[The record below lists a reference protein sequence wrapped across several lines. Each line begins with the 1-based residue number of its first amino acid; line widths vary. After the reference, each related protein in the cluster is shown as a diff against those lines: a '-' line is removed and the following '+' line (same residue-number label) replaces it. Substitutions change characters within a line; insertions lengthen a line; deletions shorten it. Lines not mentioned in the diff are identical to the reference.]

1 MVLTTFVFDVP
12 EGYKMRHSFYK
23 VQTLNPDYVETRGRK
38 PSDSEKNDKVKD
50 YNKTY
55 YEKRKK
61 KLLEATV
68 EK

>member
-23 VQTLNPDYVETRGRK
+23 VQTLNPDYIETRGRK
-38 PSDSEKNDKVKD
+38 SKDDGDDKVRN
-50 YNKTY
+50 YNKKY
-55 YEKRKK
+55 YEKKKK
-61 KLLEATV
+61 KLLEATI